1 MTIET
6 KVALVV
12 WGVAEENTKGGA
24 RGEFVWGC
32 GREIRVTCATENAKV
47 LI

>member
-12 WGVAEENTKGGA
+12 RGVAKENTKGGA

-32 GREIRVTCATENAKV
+32 GGEIRVTCATKNTKV